1 MLKSFSE
8 KFFQGLTGKKPGDLV
23 LTDARRD
30 EIIYNGKRVRSKDYI
45 FDFDVTAPAKVQEK
59 VVTTTA
65 RWLFLMT
72 GAAVYNEET
81 IYRINSAKV
90 GINFE
95 SVASLS
101 PFRGD
106 VPADLNTVINE
117 LVFAREGQYLPLMV
131 NHHFEEYKNLYYLL
145 DQRVN
150 IKVTIKPTMATDY
163 RMHVLLT
170 GIEIYQGGADE

>member
-1 MLKSFSE
+1 MLKSFTE
-8 KFFQGLTGKKPGDLV
+8 KFYQGLTGKKPCDLV
-23 LTDARRD
+23 LSDTRRD
-30 EIIYNGKRVRSKDYI
+30 EILYNGKRIRSKDYI
-45 FDFDVTAPAKVQEK
+45 FDFDVLSPPKVQEK

-65 RWLFLMT
+65 RWLFLLT

-81 IYRINSAKV
+81 FYTFNTAKV

-117 LVFAREGQYLPLMV
+117 LVFAREGQHLPFMV

-150 IKVTIKPTMATDY
+150 IKVTIKPTLVIPY
-163 RMHVLLT
+163 RLHVILT
-170 GIEIYQGGADE
+170 GLEIYQGGADE

>member
-1 MLKSFSE
+1 MLKSFTE
-8 KFFQGLTGKKPGDLV
+8 KFYQGLTGKKPGDLV
-23 LTDARRD
+23 LSDTRRN
-30 EIIYNGKRVRSKDYI
+30 EIVYNGKRVRSKDYV
-45 FDFDVTAPAKVQEK
+45 FDFDVLSPPKVQEK

-81 IYRINSAKV
+81 YYFINTAKV

-95 SVASLS
+95 SIASLS

-106 VPADLNTVINE
+106 VPADLNTVVNE
-117 LVFAREGQYLPLMV
+117 LVFAREGQHLPFMV

-150 IKVTIKPTMATDY
+150 IKVTIKPTLATDY
-163 RMHVLLT
+163 RLHVLLT
-170 GIEIYQGGADE
+170 GLEIYQGGEDE

>member
-30 EIIYNGKRVRSKDYI
+30 EIIYNSKRVRSKDYI

-117 LVFAREGQYLPLMV
+117 LVFAREGQHLPLMV

-150 IKVTIKPTMATDY
+150 IKVTIKPTLATDY

>member
-81 IYRINSAKV
+81 VYRINSAKV

-106 VPADLNTVINE
+106 VPTDLNTVINE
-117 LVFAREGQYLPLMV
+117 LVFAREGQHLPLMV

-150 IKVTIKPTMATDY
+150 IKVTIKPTLATDY

>member
-72 GAAVYNEET
+72 GAAVYNEENV
-81 IYRINSAKV
+81 YRINTAKV

-106 VPADLNTVINE
+106 VPADINTVINE
-117 LVFAREGQYLPLMV
+117 LVFAREGQHLPLMV

-150 IKVTIKPTMATDY
+150 IKVTIKPTLATDY

-170 GIEIYQGGADE
+170 GIEIYQGEADE

>member
-81 IYRINSAKV
+81 FYRINSAKV

-117 LVFAREGQYLPLMV
+117 LVFAREGQHLPLMV

-150 IKVTIKPTMATDY
+150 IKVTIKPTLATDY

-170 GIEIYQGGADE
+170 GVEIYQGGADE